1 MKTMSLLS
9 VSSQQA
15 KTTKFYTHKH
25 GHNVTNSPKST
36 PAAYFDLVL
45 SITIEEEHH
54 WLKRKKKK
62 IKCGGTGGPNLPF
75 WLIIT

>member
-54 WLKRKKKK
+54 WLKREKKKK
-62 IKCGGTGGPNLPF
+62 LNVEAQGGQIYPF
-75 WLIIT
+75 GLL

>member
-45 SITIEEEHH
+45 SISIEEEHH

-62 IKCGGTGGPNLPF
+62 LNVEAQEGQIYPF
-75 WLIIT
+75 GLL